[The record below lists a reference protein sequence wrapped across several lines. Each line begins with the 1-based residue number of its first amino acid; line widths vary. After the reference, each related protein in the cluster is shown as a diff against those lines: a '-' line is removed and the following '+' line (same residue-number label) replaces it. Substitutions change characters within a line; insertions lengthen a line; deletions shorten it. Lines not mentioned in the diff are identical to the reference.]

1 VPDYKL
7 TELQL
12 EIMNV
17 LWKQGEASVGDVRN
31 LLKPARD
38 LAHTTV
44 STMLSRLEKKGL
56 VRHRVDGR
64 QFLYKAAVDEA
75 RVQRSVMS
83 DLSDVMDRLFGGD
96 VTNAVSHLLAAS
108 DVNAEDLAK
117 VRQLI
122 ERKEAELRHRGD
134 EK

>member
-1 VPDYKL
+1 VTDYKL
-7 TELQL
+7 TDLQL
-12 EIMNV
+12 DIMSV
-17 LWKQGEASVGDVRN
+17 LWKRGEASVGDVRDA
-31 LLKPARD
+31 LKPGRD

-56 VRHRVDGR
+56 LRHRVDGR
-64 QFLYKAAVDEA
+64 QFLYAPAVEAA

-117 VRQLI
+117 VRKLI
-122 ERKEAELRHRGD
+122 ERKEAELKKRGD
-134 EK
+134 ER